1 MIVTRRAQGLCLV
14 EQVEHGRIAG
24 VLAAHWGNERFD
36 TPQPRDSVIMAASL
50 HDEGWRA
57 RDLQPVLNEVVRRP
71 EHFLEIDPDAHVRL
85 YSEGV
90 EKVRLGDVYAGLL
103 VGMHWTGLYRG
114 RWSGP
119 HARGRLA
126 RDTADERR
134 LDEVVLQEEHRW
146 VEERRRAW
154 QEDEPRAAFEQL
166 LWHNYELLQLWDL
179 LSLYLCV
186 MPAEP
191 GGRSGP
197 RNPWGP
203 QLTSLT
209 HEPEGVTLPPV
220 RTGAHGPRV
229 TLEAFMAARATVT
242 VDPWPFAAPSFTVE
256 VEQRVLPD
264 VPLAQA
270 APAEALMSARAEA
283 LTWTVTSPDFTTQEQ
298 SHG

>member
-1 MIVTRRAQGLCLV
+1 MILSQREHGLCLV

-24 VLAAHWGNERFD
+24 VLAAQWGNDRFD
-36 TPQPRDSVIMAASL
+36 TPRPRESVIVAASL

-57 RDLQPVLNEVVRRP
+57 RDLQPVLNEVARRP
-71 EHFLEIDPDAHVRL
+71 EHFLEIEPDAHVRL

-126 RDTADERR
+126 RDAADERR
-134 LDEVVLQEEHRW
+134 LDEAVLQEEHRW

-154 QEDEPRAAFEQL
+154 QEDEPRAAFEQN
-166 LWHNYELLQLWDL
+166 LWHTYELLQLWDL

-186 MPAEP
+186 MPHEP
-191 GGRSGP
+191 GDRSGL
-197 RNPWGP
+197 RQPWGP

-209 HEPEGVTLPPV
+209 HEPEAVTLPSV
-220 RTGAHGPRV
+220 RTGAYGPRV
-229 TLEAFMAARATVT
+229 TIAAFVDSQSTVT
-242 VDPWPFAAPSFTVE
+242 VDPWPFVAPSFTVE
-256 VEQRVLPD
+256 IEQRVLPD
-264 VPLAQA
+264 LPLERSVPWEAVA
-270 APAEALMSARAEA
+270 GARTEALS
-283 LTWTVTSPDFTTQEQ
+283 WTITSPACTREYT
-298 SHG
+298 HA